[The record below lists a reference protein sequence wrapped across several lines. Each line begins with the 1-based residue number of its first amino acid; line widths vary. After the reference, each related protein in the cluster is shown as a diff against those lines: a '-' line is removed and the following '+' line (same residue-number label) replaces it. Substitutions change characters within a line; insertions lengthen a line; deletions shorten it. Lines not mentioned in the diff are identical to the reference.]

1 MCYFN
6 FQCTERNV
14 NITYSEDI
22 PPNTVHMAWQIPQY
36 FILTCAEVV
45 FSVTGLEFSYSQV
58 GFTLQSSQCVKSP
71 DTKKICDLFLSG
83 GSTLQCC
90 LNNYVLQSSRLVQ
103 VGLVSAAFIVFH
115 ELYHLKTWPPVIK
128 SPSYVWLSTENKWNY
143 TAAVKQ
149 ESPQI

>member
-58 GFTLQSSQCVKSP
+58 CFALQSSQCVKSP
-71 DTKKICDLFLSG
+71 GTQKICDLLFLSS
-83 GSTLQCC
+83 GSKLRRC

-103 VGLVSAAFIVFH
+103 VDLVSVTFSVFH
-115 ELYHLKTWPPVIK
+115 ELYHLKNRPPVIK
-128 SPSYVWLSTENKWNY
+128 SSSHV
-143 TAAVKQ
+143 
-149 ESPQI
+149 